1 MDRERVGTGH
11 RGARGGR
18 TAVRVP
24 ATGLPAWLAQR
35 ASAVYM
41 LFFIVYLLAHF
52 RFDPP
57 DSFRTWQDW
66 IASPGVGLAIGAFFV
81 ALLAHAWVG
90 IRDVILDYVRPVAAR
105 PVALAMLALGLIA
118 MAASLARILLRVHG

>member
-1 MDRERVGTGH
+1 MDRERVGIGH
-11 RGARGGR
+11 RSARGGR
-18 TAVRVP
+18 NAVRVHT
-24 ATGLPAWLAQR
+24 TGLPAWLVQR

-57 DSFRTWQDW
+57 DSFRTWQEW
-66 IASPGVGLAIGAFFV
+66 IASPEVSLAIGAFFI

-90 IRDVILDYVRPVAAR
+90 IRDVIMDYVRPAAAR
-105 PVALAMLALGLIA
+105 PVALALLALGLIA
-118 MAASLARILLRVHG
+118 MAAPLARILLRVHG